1 MGTLTT
7 AQKIERME
15 SELAELKRQQ
25 AEETK
30 AKEQAETERRNQE
43 LDIIKNQI
51 NAFNKRYGTEYMLSA
66 QNDLILLSAFDW

>member
-51 NAFNKRYGTEYMLSA
+51 NTFNKKYGTEYVLSI
-66 QNDLILLSAFDW
+66 QNDLILLSTFDW